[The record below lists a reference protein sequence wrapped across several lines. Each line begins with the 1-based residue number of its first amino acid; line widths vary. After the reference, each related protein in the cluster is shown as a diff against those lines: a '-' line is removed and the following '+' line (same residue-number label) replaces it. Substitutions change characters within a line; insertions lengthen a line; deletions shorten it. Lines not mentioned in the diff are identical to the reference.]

1 MVKIIVSNIHS
12 KIIGVLSDEA
22 QRHLDRVLQ
31 YKVQNAKY
39 MPSVKAK
46 KWDGVVRLYH
56 MSGQFFFTG
65 LLSLVREILKE
76 EKVEFEIVDRR
87 VRPAENYPE
96 LKFIPPANHE
106 RREYQTFT
114 IERSLKFTRGILSMA
129 TGSGKTLVACDL
141 ISRIKTYPVIF
152 YVLTKDL
159 MEQAH
164 GVFSSCLNVP
174 IGRIGDGEV
183 DIKKITVCT
192 VQSAVLALN
201 DKNIKFKIDD
211 YKFDDEDSWDE
222 KSISNSEDREKV
234 RKLIGLANVIILDET
249 HHAGAKTIKGLLEA
263 SISAYWRFGLSG
275 TPIRE
280 DGASIL
286 IQAMFAS
293 KIVDINASYL
303 IKRGDLV
310 KPYIFMEGIDS
321 KMNFN
326 SYHKIYENCVVK
338 NEKFNKHVAE
348 TVNHMVKRGLS
359 VLVLV
364 QQYKHGD
371 YLKSLISN
379 SEFITGKLSTEKRL
393 QLINDLRNGKI
404 TLISTSLLDEGA
416 DIRGLDAVVLASGGK
431 SQVRVNQRIG
441 RSLRRDKKSSKPKN
455 KSIVIVYEHNAKYLD
470 RHAKRIRAILK
481 KEPEFVIV
489 DSKGPSFICG
499 EIDRILEMDDK
510 NETVFST

>member
-1 MVKIIVSNIHS
+1 
-12 KIIGVLSDEA
+12 
-22 QRHLDRVLQ
+22 
-31 YKVQNAKY
+31 
-39 MPSVKAK
+39 
-46 KWDGVVRLYH
+46 
-56 MSGQFFFTG
+56 
-65 LLSLVREILKE
+65 
-76 EKVEFEIVDRR
+76 
-87 VRPAENYPE
+87 
-96 LKFIPPANHE
+96 
-106 RREYQTFT
+106 
-114 IERSLKFTRGILSMA
+114 
-129 TGSGKTLVACDL
+129 
-141 ISRIKTYPVIF
+141 
-152 YVLTKDL
+152 
-159 MEQAH
+159 
-164 GVFSSCLNVP
+164 
-174 IGRIGDGEV
+174 
-183 DIKKITVCT
+183 
-192 VQSAVLALN
+192 
-201 DKNIKFKIDD
+201 
-211 YKFDDEDSWDE
+211 
-222 KSISNSEDREKV
+222 
-234 RKLIGLANVIILDET
+234 LDET

-263 SISAYWRFGLSG
+263 SIGAYWRFGLSG